1 LSSHVPWE
9 HLRGEDIAEYA
20 SVSQLTELFYD
31 KIHMVNSHIRPHLTD
46 EKYREILEMFE
57 VYDVIMGLLQE
68 KKYLEIAKLS
78 IANPSEEKI
87 LRVIRAISDEN
98 FNEYMKKFHNY
109 LSYAIKKTYD
119 EYYFDEYDED
129 DESEFREIFI
139 KMFN

>member
-1 LSSHVPWE
+1 
-9 HLRGEDIAEYA
+9 
-20 SVSQLTELFYD
+20 
-31 KIHMVNSHIRPHLTD
+31 MVNSHIRPHLTD
-46 EKYREILEMFE
+46 KKYHKILEMFE

-109 LSYAIKKTYD
+109 LSYAITSITRTYD
-119 EYYFDEYDED
+119 EYYSDEDYKYYFDEE